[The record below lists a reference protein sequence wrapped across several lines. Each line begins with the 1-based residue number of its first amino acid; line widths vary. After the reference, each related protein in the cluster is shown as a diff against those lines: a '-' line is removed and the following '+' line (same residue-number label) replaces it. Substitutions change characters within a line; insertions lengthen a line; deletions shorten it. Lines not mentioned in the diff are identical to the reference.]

1 MGLGIIFCMTEVQ
14 ILQDVQAQILD
25 GKDTDPR
32 VATLL
37 GFFPASYCAFE
48 VIVLL
53 RTFFFLWFNIIN
65 AYSICYIVDDTKAKV
80 FKADQIYKNQ
90 MKTTELL

>member
-1 MGLGIIFCMTEVQ
+1 MTEVQ

-80 FKADQIYKNQ
+80 FKADQILKNQ
-90 MKTTELL
+90 MKTTELLQ

>member
-1 MGLGIIFCMTEVQ
+1 L
-14 ILQDVQAQILD
+14 LQDVQAQILD
-25 GKDTDPR
+25 GKETDPR

-37 GFFPASYCAFE
+37 GFFPDSFCAFE

-65 AYSICYIVDDTKAKV
+65 AYSLCYIVDDTKAKV
-80 FKADQIYKNQ
+80 FKADQIFKNQ
-90 MKTTELL
+90 MQTTDLLQ